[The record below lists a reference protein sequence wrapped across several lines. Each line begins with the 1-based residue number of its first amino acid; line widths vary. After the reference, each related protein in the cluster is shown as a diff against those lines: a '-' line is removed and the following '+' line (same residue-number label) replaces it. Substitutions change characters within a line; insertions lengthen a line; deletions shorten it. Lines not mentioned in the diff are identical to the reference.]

1 MQFHFIEWSQLYR
14 VLPPYMA
21 LTVCV
26 CGIYWYSSTSNS
38 SNFHP
43 WIQVTSH
50 QWLHE
55 RKQAQ
60 SLTRIWWSVFG
71 AHPFDMVTNHQE
83 AFCVCMCVCLLRLYV
98 CLVCVPV
105 CLSVCVRVSVCIS
118 LCVSACVCACV
129 WSPPCRGSHSSSRE
143 DLNGEQTPAW
153 RHDDACSRTKWM
165 AAWWFNKGGAKR
177 REHRSPAVT
186 LPLSTSRFI
195 RSTWGE
201 RSRENVNRLEMISS
215 SSFQIWSLNR
225 EYHSLCV

>member
-1 MQFHFIEWSQLYR
+1 MASWAQASAK
-14 VLPPYMA
+14 PY
-21 LTVCV
+21 
-26 CGIYWYSSTSNS
+26 
-38 SNFHP
+38 
-43 WIQVTSH
+43 
-50 QWLHE
+50 
-55 RKQAQ
+55 K
-60 SLTRIWWSVFG
+60 
-71 AHPFDMVTNHQE
+71 DMVASVWSPPFWYGHLSSRS
-83 AFCVCMCVCLLRLYV
+83 LLRLYLCLLCALIRVKHV
-98 CLVCVPV
+98 CV
-105 CLSVCVRVSVCIS
+105 CLSVCMSSVLKCKW
-118 LCVSACVCACV
+118 LYVCVSVCACV

>member
-1 MQFHFIEWSQLYR
+1 MSASKRKALQGYGGQCLEPTLLIWSLIIKK
-14 VLPPYMA
+14 PFA
-21 LTVCV
+21 FVCV
-26 CGIYWYSSTSNS
+26 C
-38 SNFHP
+38 
-43 WIQVTSH
+43 
-50 QWLHE
+50 
-55 RKQAQ
+55 
-60 SLTRIWWSVFG
+60 
-71 AHPFDMVTNHQE
+71 
-83 AFCVCMCVCLLRLYV
+83 AFCVCMCVLC
-98 CLVCVPV
+98 V
-105 CLSVCVRVSVCIS
+105 CLSVCLCACVCLCVFLCVCVCVCVRVSVCIS
-118 LCVSACVCACV
+118 VCVSVCVCVCACV

-215 SSFQIWSLNR
+215 SSFQISSLNR